1 MVSFRFMQA
10 DFGKQVYLNEGD
22 LITSPT
28 AFSRTSK
35 LRDGSG
41 ELDVWA
47 VPGFDSPFQPWQA
60 TYSMI
65 STISR
70 VRGFTSTVRSF
81 TMV

>member
-1 MVSFRFMQA
+1 
-10 DFGKQVYLNEGD
+10 
-22 LITSPT
+22 
-28 AFSRTSK
+28 
-35 LRDGSG
+35 
-41 ELDVWA
+41 